1 MAKLFVVII
10 AASYFIFEVIKSFQV
25 LVLSFRS
32 ILCGDLLYYLQ
43 PYQPGYTAPPRP
55 HPDETTIEM

>member
-1 MAKLFVVII
+1 MAKFFAVII
-10 AASYFIFEVIKSFQV
+10 AASYFIVEAIKSFHV
-25 LVLSFRS
+25 LVLSFWS
-32 ILCGDLLYYLQ
+32 ILCGDLFYFLQ